1 MRLSLRVAILL
12 VLALGLPAV
21 AAGQQPPTTAAPA
34 PLHKTVPRKRYCQPD
49 GGFCFKYPSSWTM
62 LGEVF
67 DGNGVVV
74 APPQKL
80 DKALWDEITVALVVP
95 PSEGDEEPVTL
106 DGIIEQASKSM
117 REGGQAFETLQRQQR
132 TVDHKPA
139 QMLKVRYH
147 ETATDR
153 DWVEQMVFIQGPDR
167 EIYSVALKC
176 SPENL
181 ARLEP
186 VFAGVLASWVL
197 PEPEPP
203 AGATKD
209 DTPKQAT
216 PPSKAPP
223 PNH

>member
-1 MRLSLRVAILL
+1 MRLSLRVVILS

-21 AAGQQPPTTAAPA
+21 AAGQKPSTPPA
-34 PLHKTVPRKRYCQPD
+34 PLRKPVPRKRYCQPD
-49 GGFCFKYPSSWTM
+49 GGFCFRYPGSWTM
-62 LGEVF
+62 LGEVY
-67 DGNGVVV
+67 DGDGVVV

-80 DKALWDEITVALVVP
+80 DKALWDEITVALITP
-95 PSEGDEEPVTL
+95 LSEGDEEAVSL
-106 DGIIEQASKSM
+106 DVMIEQASKSM

-147 ETATDR
+147 EKATDR
-153 DWVEQMVFIQGPDR
+153 DWVEEIVFIQGPEG

-186 VFAGVLASWVL
+186 LFTGVLESWML

-203 AGATKD
+203 AGEEEDK
-209 DTPKQAT
+209 PKQPT
-216 PPSKAPP
+216 PPSKAAPP
-223 PNH
+223 SQPH

>member
-1 MRLSLRVAILL
+1 MRLLLRVVIWL

-21 AAGQQPPTTAAPA
+21 AAGQKPSTAPA
-34 PLHKTVPRKRYCQPD
+34 PLHKPVPRKRYCQPD
-49 GGFCFKYPSSWTM
+49 GGFCFRYPGSWTM
-62 LGEVF
+62 LGEVY
-67 DGNGVVV
+67 DGDGVVV

-80 DKALWDEITVALVVP
+80 DKALWDEITVALITP
-95 PSEGDEEPVTL
+95 LSEGDEEPLSL
-106 DGIIEQASKSM
+106 DMMIEQASNSM

-147 ETATDR
+147 EKATDR
-153 DWVEQMVFIQGPDR
+153 DWIEEIVFIQGPEG

-186 VFAGVLASWVL
+186 LFAGVLESWML
-197 PEPEPP
+197 PEPGPP
-203 AGATKD
+203 AGEEEENV
-209 DTPKQAT
+209 PKQAP
-216 PPSKAPP
+216 PPSKAAPP
-223 PNH
+223 DH

>member
-1 MRLSLRVAILL
+1 
-12 VLALGLPAV
+12 
-21 AAGQQPPTTAAPA
+21 
-34 PLHKTVPRKRYCQPD
+34 
-49 GGFCFKYPSSWTM
+49 M
-62 LGEVF
+62 LGEVY

-80 DKALWDEITVALVVP
+80 DKALWDEITVALIVP
-95 PSEGDEEPVTL
+95 PSEGDEEPVSL
-106 DGIIEQASKSM
+106 DVIIEQASKSM

-147 ETATDR
+147 EKATDR
-153 DWVEQMVFIQGPDR
+153 DWIEQMVFIQGPDR

-176 SPENL
+176 APENL

-186 VFAGVLASWVL
+186 VFAGVLESWVL
-197 PEPEPP
+197 PEPGPP
-203 AGATKD
+203 AGTED
-209 DTPKQAT
+209 EDTPKQTT

-223 PNH
+223 PSH

>member
-1 MRLSLRVAILL
+1 MRLSLRVAILS
-12 VLALGLPAV
+12 VLALSLPVVAV
-21 AAGQQPPTTAAPA
+21 GQQPPATPAPP
-34 PLHKTVPRKRYCQPD
+34 PLHKPVPRKRYCQPD
-49 GGFCFKYPSSWTM
+49 GGFCFKYPGSWTM
-62 LGEVF
+62 LGEVY

-80 DKALWDEITVALVVP
+80 DKTLWDEITVALVVP

-139 QMLKVRYH
+139 QMLKVRYR

-153 DWVEQMVFIQGPDR
+153 DWVEQMVFIQGPER

-186 VFAGVLASWVL
+186 LFAGVLESWML

-203 AGATKD
+203 AGAEEENV
-209 DTPKQAT
+209 PKQA
-216 PPSKAPP
+216 PPASKAPP
-223 PNH
+223 PSH

>member
-1 MRLSLRVAILL
+1 MLRVAILL

-21 AAGQQPPTTAAPA
+21 TAGQKPSTAPA
-34 PLHKTVPRKRYCQPD
+34 PLHKPVPRKRYCQPD
-49 GGFCFKYPSSWTM
+49 GGFCFKYPNSWTM
-62 LGEVF
+62 LGEIF

-80 DKALWDEITVALVVP
+80 DKALWDEITVALVLP
-95 PSEGDEEPVTL
+95 PSEGDEESVTL

-132 TVDHKPA
+132 TVDYKPA

-186 VFAGVLASWVL
+186 VFAGVLASWAL
-197 PEPEPP
+197 PEPESP
-203 AGATKD
+203 AGATED

-223 PNH
+223 SRTNDPNP